1 MAVKV
6 EIWHL
11 FAKYYLYCCSQ
22 CVRSIGMGWGDSNL
36 FYIGKLEMI
45 RKLLNLIFKRN
56 KDKILIDKAILDAV
70 VNIAKRDNT
79 NILFFF
85 SIDSYNNDQHYQSSR
100 EVLNNYIRENMQG
113 YSQRVDGCDT
123 GSGSVLNNIEND
135 FRVVSNKTES
145 YDRLILSVFTKNRA
159 ELNNLASKCLSLEG
173 VSVYIL

>member
-1 MAVKV
+1 
-6 EIWHL
+6 
-11 FAKYYLYCCSQ
+11 
-22 CVRSIGMGWGDSNL
+22 MGWGDSNL
-36 FYIGKLEMI
+36 LYIGKLEMI

-85 SIDSYNNDQHYQSSR
+85 SIDSYNNDPHYQSSR